1 MLYMFTIGSRTVKTA
16 IGAMIALVIA
26 QVLSLENTATA
37 AVITLLSVQST
48 KRRSIQIAWQR
59 FAACILGILLAV
71 LIFEGC
77 AYTAVGVGLLLFIYI
92 PLMAKWGLQD
102 GIVPGFVIVMQL
114 YISQNITYELILNQ
128 ICIISIGILVAL
140 LFNLYMPSVEGE
152 IKRILKE
159 LEGNFNLIFLQFAR
173 FIRKKER
180 VWNDE
185 YILRTKKLIDEGL
198 DLAKRSEE
206 NSFFKKDSYYLYY
219 FTKLNQQFQL
229 VERMV
234 PLIIN
239 LSTTFE
245 QNEMVADFVDD
256 LGTNIEDRKDLLVKL
271 QELRATFEQ
280 MDLPKTRE
288 EFETRAALLILIN
301 KIEQF
306 IEIEPS

>member
-1 MLYMFTIGSRTVKTA
+1 MFTIGSRTVKTA

-48 KRRSIQIAWQR
+48 QRRSIQIAWQR

-77 AYTAVGVGLLLFIYI
+77 AYTAVAVGLLLFIYI
-92 PLMAKWGLQD
+92 PVMAKLGLQD

-128 ICIISIGILVAL
+128 IYIVSIGILVAL

-152 IKRILKE
+152 IKKIIRE
-159 LEGNFNLIFLQFAR
+159 LEGNFKVIFLQFGQ

-185 YILRTKKLIDEGL
+185 YIIKTKKLIEVGME
-198 DLAKRSEE
+198 LAKRSEE
-206 NSFFKKDSYYLYY
+206 NSFFKRDSYYLQY
-219 FTKLNQQFQL
+219 FNKVQQQFQI
-229 VERMV
+229 VERMA
-234 PLIIN
+234 PLIIH
-239 LSTTFE
+239 LPTTFE

-256 LGTNIEDRKDLLVKL
+256 LGANIEDRNRLLLKL
-271 QELRATFEQ
+271 QDLRGKFEN

-306 IEIEPS
+306 IEIQS

>member
-1 MLYMFTIGSRTVKTA
+1 MFTIGSRTVKTA

-48 KRRSIQIAWQR
+48 QRRSIQIAWQR

-77 AYTAVGVGLLLFIYI
+77 AYTAVGVGVLLFFYI
-92 PLMAKWGLQD
+92 PVMAKLGLQD
-102 GIVPGFVIVMQL
+102 GIVPGFVIIMQL
-114 YISQNITYELILNQ
+114 YISQNITYALILNQ
-128 ICIISIGILVAL
+128 ICIVAIGILVAL

-152 IKRILKE
+152 IKKISKE
-159 LEGNFNLIFLQFAR
+159 LEGNFKVIFLQFGR

-185 YILRTKKLIDEGL
+185 YIIKTKKLIDEGMG
-198 DLAKRSEE
+198 LAKRSEE
-206 NSFFKKDSYYLYY
+206 NNFFKRDSYYLQY
-219 FTKLNQQFQL
+219 FTKIHQQFQI

-234 PLIIN
+234 PLIIQ
-239 LSTTFE
+239 LPTTFE
-245 QNEMVADFVDD
+245 QNEMVAEFVDD
-256 LGTNIEDRKDLLVKL
+256 LGTNMEDRNRLLLKL
-271 QELRATFEQ
+271 QELRGEFEQ

-301 KIEQF
+301 KIELF
-306 IEIEPS
+306 IEIER

>member
-1 MLYMFTIGSRTVKTA
+1 MFTIGSRTVKTA

-92 PLMAKWGLQD
+92 PVMAKLGLQD

-128 ICIISIGILVAL
+128 ICIVSIGILVAL

-152 IKRILKE
+152 IKKILKE
-159 LEGNFNLIFLQFAR
+159 LEGNFKVIFMQLGR

-185 YILRTKKLIDEGL
+185 YIIKTKKLIEVGME
-198 DLAKRSEE
+198 LAKRSEE
-206 NSFFKKDSYYLYY
+206 NSFFKRDSYYLHY
-219 FTKLNQQFQL
+219 FTKIHQQFQI

-234 PLIIN
+234 PLIIQ
-239 LSTTFE
+239 LPTTFE
-245 QNEMVADFVDD
+245 QNEMVAEFVDD
-256 LGTNIEDRKDLLVKL
+256 IGTNMEDRDRLLLKL
-271 QELRATFEQ
+271 QELRDKFEQ
-280 MDLPKTRE
+280 MELPKTRE
-288 EFETRAALLILIN
+288 EFETRAALLILMN

-306 IEIEPS
+306 IEIES

>member
-1 MLYMFTIGSRTVKTA
+1 MFTIGSRTVKTA

-26 QVLSLENTATA
+26 QILSLENTATA

-59 FAACILGILLAV
+59 FAACILGILLAL

-92 PLMAKWGLQD
+92 PLMAKLGLQD

-128 ICIISIGILVAL
+128 ICIVSIGILVAL

-152 IKRILKE
+152 IRKILKE
-159 LEGNFNLIFLQFAR
+159 LEGNFNMIFLQFGR

-185 YILRTKKLIDEGL
+185 YVLKTKRLIEEGL
-198 DLAKRSEE
+198 NLAKRSEE
-206 NSFFKKDSYYLYY
+206 NSFFKKDAYYLRY
-219 FTKLNQQFQL
+219 FTMLDQRFQI

-256 LGTNIEDRKDLLVKL
+256 LGTNMEDRKRLLIKI
-271 QELRATFEQ
+271 QELRGTFEQ

-306 IEIEPS
+306 IDIEPS

>member
-1 MLYMFTIGSRTVKTA
+1 MFTIGSRTVKTA

-77 AYTAVGVGLLLFIYI
+77 AYTAVGVGVLLFIYI
-92 PLMAKWGLQD
+92 PVMAKLGLQD

-114 YISQNITYELILNQ
+114 YISQNITLELILNQ
-128 ICIISIGILVAL
+128 ICIVSIGILVAL

-159 LEGNFNLIFLQFAR
+159 LEGNFKVIFLQLGR
-173 FIRKKER
+173 FIRKTER

-185 YILRTKKLIDEGL
+185 YIIKTKKLIEEGMS
-198 DLAKRSEE
+198 LAKRSEE
-206 NSFFKKDSYYLYY
+206 NSFFKRDSYYLHY
-219 FTKLNQQFQL
+219 FTKAHQQFQI

-234 PLIIN
+234 PLIIQ
-239 LSTTFE
+239 LPTTFE
-245 QNEMVADFVDD
+245 QNEMVAEFVDD
-256 LGTNIEDRKDLLVKL
+256 IGTNMEDRDRLLVKL
-271 QELRATFEQ
+271 QELRDKFEQ

-288 EFETRAALLILIN
+288 EFETRAALLILMN

-306 IEIEPS
+306 IEIES

>member
-1 MLYMFTIGSRTVKTA
+1 MFTIGSRTVKTA

-48 KRRSIQIAWQR
+48 QRRSIQIAWQR

-77 AYTAVGVGLLLFIYI
+77 AYTAVAVGLLLFIYI
-92 PLMAKWGLQD
+92 PVMAKLGLQD

-128 ICIISIGILVAL
+128 ICIVSIGILVAL

-152 IKRILKE
+152 IKKIIKE
-159 LEGNFNLIFLQFAR
+159 LEGNFKVIFLQFGQ

-185 YILRTKKLIDEGL
+185 YMIKTKKLIEVGME
-198 DLAKRSEE
+198 LAKRSEE
-206 NSFFKKDSYYLYY
+206 NSFFKRDSYYLQY
-219 FTKLNQQFQL
+219 FTKVHQQFQI
-229 VERMV
+229 VERMA
-234 PLIIN
+234 PLIIH
-239 LSTTFE
+239 LPTTFE

-256 LGTNIEDRKDLLVKL
+256 LGANIEDRNRLLLKL
-271 QELRATFEQ
+271 QDLRGKFEN

-306 IEIEPS
+306 IEIQS